1 MGGSTPCRRDKC
13 AHAHPASC
21 TRTRART
28 RARAHART
36 HSHTHETRARAP
48 ATAERQ
54 IDGEEI
60 KVQQPRQNR
69 KKKVKGRIYQ
79 KLKKGQ
85 IEEGEV
91 GDGVEDMAEDKVSA
105 RR

>member
-1 MGGSTPCRRDKC
+1 MSCRVRVPSLQSAAPVLTVRGANRKRCGRCD
-13 AHAHPASC
+13 ARRGT
-21 TRTRART
+21 TRWRGR
-28 RARAHART
+28 RW
-36 HSHTHETRARAP
+36 SGKSG
-48 ATAERQ
+48 
-54 IDGEEI
+54 GEEI
-60 KVQQPRQNR
+60 KVAQPRINR
-69 KKKVKGRIYQ
+69 KKKMKGRIYQ

>member
-1 MGGSTPCRRDKC
+1 MRRPPRHD
-13 AHAHPASC
+13 PM
-21 TRTRART
+21 ARPT
-28 RARAHART
+28 L
-36 HSHTHETRARAP
+36 
-48 ATAERQ
+48 ERQ
-54 IDGEEI
+54 IGGEEI
-60 KVQQPRQNR
+60 KVAQPRINR
-69 KKKVKGRIYQ
+69 KKKMKGRIYQ

>member
-1 MGGSTPCRRDKC
+1 MPRACAKSAKRSSSADCARRKQEKV
-13 AHAHPASC
+13 
-21 TRTRART
+21 RTMR
-28 RARAHART
+28 
-36 HSHTHETRARAP
+36 RAP
-48 ATAERQ
+48 RHDPMARPTLERQ
-54 IDGEEI
+54 IGGEEI
-60 KVQQPRQNR
+60 KVAQPRINR
-69 KKKVKGRIYQ
+69 KKKMKGRIYQ